1 MIKHNYIGA
10 NCQNYQQNQV
20 CYTCRRPLL
29 NFLICPCGAAPRPK
43 NKASAVH
50 EPCNTVE
57 KPQVREIQT
66 AALYG
71 HTLRYCPLWFL
82 LTFQRPV
89 GFSSLN
95 ICSIIWWRMGA
106 HSRPNATA
114 GDITPF
120 QWNQTTFDFLFLFL
134 YVLEYELPCYPIPS
148 INWQSGRILLHTQCM
163 DLQRFI
169 RYSTST
175 SFWFK
180 P

>member
-29 NFLICPCGAAPRPK
+29 SCLICPCGAAPRPK

-82 LTFQRPV
+82 LPFRGLWGFPPSTFAPLFDEGRELILVQMQLLESLPPSSETKLHLI
-89 GFSSLN
+89 FSS
-95 ICSIIWWRMGA
+95 CSYM
-106 HSRPNATA
+106 S
-114 GDITPF
+114 
-120 QWNQTTFDFLFLFL
+120 
-134 YVLEYELPCYPIPS
+134 
-148 INWQSGRILLHTQCM
+148 
-163 DLQRFI
+163 
-169 RYSTST
+169 
-175 SFWFK
+175 
-180 P
+180 